1 MLTGGADKIL
11 DNFYKRYHQK
21 RRGEKF
27 ICPFT
32 DVCNRTFTRRS
43 SLRMH
48 LRLHTGEK
56 PHVCDICGKRFVQKY
71 KKKTHML
78 SHPEMGGVG
87 CRWCFVKFEP
97 EKVGAHEAR
106 CPIGKDRFNCIW
118 SYRLKIISRLV
129 LAWSEIPIG

>member
-27 ICPFT
+27 VCPFT

-106 CPIGKDRFNCIW
+106 CPIGKDRFNFIW